1 MTEAKPKSEKPS
13 SLIAYLVAGAFFM
26 ENLDG
31 TVIATALP
39 QMAKSFGVTPVD
51 MNIGMSAYMITLAIF
66 IPASGWMADRLGART
81 VFAWA
86 VAIFTLSSIWCAMAG
101 SLESFTLARIVQGAG
116 GAMMVPVGRLVV
128 LRNTQ
133 KTDLMRAIA
142 TLTWP
147 ALSAPILGPPLGGF
161 ITTYASW
168 HWVFILNVPLGVVAL
183 VLALRL
189 IPNDR
194 PSSRPTFDWL
204 GFILT
209 SLTCA
214 GLMYGLELVGHSEAT
229 WIVGGLVLAASL
241 VFGISAALHSRR
253 HAHPL
258 PDLSAWRIQTFRVTM
273 NGGALF
279 RSAVS
284 AVPFLA
290 PLMLQVGFGLDPF
303 VAGLYVLA
311 LFAGNL
317 GMKPMTSFVLRT
329 FGFRTTLI
337 GNGLFFIATMIGCA
351 LLTPATP
358 AFVIA
363 AILFFSG
370 AARSMQYTAI
380 NTIAFVD
387 VPQEQM
393 AGANTLFSLV
403 QQITFGL
410 GIALGAVALRLS
422 DTLLSPETN
431 GLTLGDFHTA
441 FLIVAAVALIGL
453 FDSFMLP
460 HDAGTL
466 VSKHQPRRRATVSP
480 RS

>member
-1 MTEAKPKSEKPS
+1 MTNSTPKSEKPS
-13 SLIAYLVAGAFFM
+13 ALIAYLVAGAFFM

-39 QMAKSFGVTPVD
+39 QMAKSFGVAPVD
-51 MNIGMSAYMITLAIF
+51 MNIGMSVYMLTLAIF
-66 IPASGWMADRLGART
+66 IPASGWMADRFGART

-86 VAIFTLSSIWCAMAG
+86 VAVFTIASIWCAMATG
-101 SLESFTLARIVQGAG
+101 LTSFTLARILQGAG

-128 LRNTQ
+128 LRNTS

-168 HWVFILNVPLGVVAL
+168 HWVFILNVPLGIVAL
-183 VLALRL
+183 LLSLRI
-189 IPNDR
+189 IPNDKQAGR
-194 PSSRPTFDWL
+194 PGFDWL
-204 GFILT
+204 GFLLT
-209 SLTCA
+209 SLACA
-214 GLMYGLELVGHSEAT
+214 GLMYGLDMVGQSEAK
-229 WIVGGLVLAASL
+229 WIVGAGVLVGSF
-241 VFGISAALHSRR
+241 VIGIVAVRHSR
-253 HAHPL
+253 HHPHPL
-258 PDLSAWRIQTFRVTM
+258 PDLAAWRIQTFRVTM
-273 NGGALF
+273 NGGSLF
-279 RSAVS
+279 RTAVS
-284 AVPFLA
+284 AVPFLV
-290 PLMLQVGFGLDPF
+290 PLMLQIGFGLDPF
-303 VAGLYVLA
+303 QAGLYVLA

-317 GMKPMTSFVLRT
+317 GMKPMTSWVLRT

-337 GNGLFFIATMIGCA
+337 GNGLVFVATLLA
-351 LLTPATP
+351 L
-358 AFVIA
+358 AFVTPSTPGIVLVVVLV
-363 AILFFSG
+363 ISG

-387 VPQEQM
+387 VPEGQM

-422 DTLLSPETN
+422 DAFVSPGSQTLTVA
-431 GLTLGDFHTA
+431 DFHSA
-441 FLIVAAVALIGL
+441 FLIVGVVALMGL
-453 FDSFMLP
+453 YDTLALP
-460 HDAGTL
+460 RDAGAL
-466 VSKHQPRRRATVSP
+466 VSRHRRAMVSP

>member
-1 MTEAKPKSEKPS
+1 MSATSARSAT
-13 SLIAYLVAGAFFM
+13 LIAYLVAGAFFM

-51 MNIGMSAYMITLAIF
+51 MNIGMSAYMLTLAIF
-66 IPASGWMADRLGART
+66 IPASGWMADRFGART
-81 VFAWA
+81 IFASA
-86 VAIFTLSSIWCAMAG
+86 VAVFTIASIWCAVATG
-101 SLESFTLARIVQGAG
+101 LTSFTLARILQGAG

-128 LRNTQ
+128 LRNTS

-168 HWVFILNVPLGVVAL
+168 HWVFILNVPLGIIAL
-183 VLALRL
+183 FLSFWL

-194 PSSRPTFDWL
+194 PATRPSFDWL
-204 GFILT
+204 GFVLT
-209 SLTCA
+209 GLACA
-214 GLMYGLELVGHSEAT
+214 GLMYGLDLVGQTEAK
-229 WIVGGLVLAASL
+229 WIVGAGVLAASV
-241 VFGISAALHSRR
+241 VFGVVAVR
-253 HAHPL
+253 HARHHPHPL
-258 PDLSAWRIQTFRVTM
+258 PDLAAWKIQTFRVTM
-273 NGGALF
+273 HGGSLF
-279 RSAVS
+279 RTAVS
-284 AVPFLA
+284 AVPFLV

-303 VAGLYVLA
+303 QAGLYVLA

-317 GMKPMTSFVLRT
+317 GMKPLTSLVLRT

-337 GNGLFFIATMIGCA
+337 GNGLFFVATLFACA
-351 LLTPATP
+351 LLTPSTP
-358 AFVIA
+358 GIVIVVV
-363 AILFFSG
+363 LVLSG

-380 NTIAFVD
+380 GTIAFVD
-387 VPQEQM
+387 VPEHQM

-410 GIALGAVALRLS
+410 GIALGAIALRLS
-422 DTLLSPETN
+422 DAFYTPGDPT
-431 GLTLGDFHTA
+431 LTLGDFHVA
-441 FLIVAAVALIGL
+441 FLIAGCVGL
-453 FDSFMLP
+453 LGLYDSFALP
-460 HDAGTL
+460 RDAGAV
-466 VSKHQPRRRATVSP
+466 VSKHRTGGRATVSP